1 MIVWPVLTLAS
12 GSGAACAKPAE
23 GRMKAR
29 AAMLAPLTSSFLVVI
44 GALSAVGD
52 QLVDAAID
60 LGNRHRSERQHSIV
74 KGFQVELRPQ
84 PLFGAPACIDKGEFA
99 DIIAERLRSD
109 ERRVGHECVSPC
121 SSRWSPYH

>member
-1 MIVWPVLTLAS
+1 
-12 GSGAACAKPAE
+12 
-23 GRMKAR
+23 MKAR
-29 AAMLAPLTSSFLVVI
+29 AARLAPLTSSFLVGI
-44 GALSAVGD
+44 GAFSAVGD

-99 DIIAERLRSD
+99 DIIAERLSGPRD
-109 ERRVGHECVSPC
+109 VAIDFGTDPKPGTRGVVVQVVLPLF
-121 SSRWSPYH
+121 PAPPPPL